1 MSHDDELTSKINAE
15 YLVDSIF
22 RIKNDNKGDSANLR
36 RANNPSTQHY
46 AWPIMVRLGFS
57 LKNEKNNA
65 IIPLVASSIANEKAT
80 LNGTVPFA
88 KIFGVLAKEFPSLE
102 VRFSRMINATNT
114 VELCSLLSANIKS
127 LQSRTSGKGIDYISL
142 TKDLLYF
149 DYKRD
154 AIRAKWTEQFYQSH
168 RPVEDKK
175 D

>member
-88 KIFGVLAKEFPSLE
+88 KIFGVLAKESPSLE
-102 VRFSRMINATNT
+102 NRFSRMINATNAI
-114 VELCSLLSANIKS
+114 ELCGLLGANIK
-127 LQSRTSGKGIDYISL
+127 LVQSKSEGAGIDYISL
-142 TKDLLYF
+142 TKDLINF
-149 DYKRD
+149 DFKRD
-154 AIRAKWTEQFYQSH
+154 AIRAKWSEQFFRSIHPY
-168 RPVEDKK
+168 EAKK